1 MGKKRAP
8 DEEAPTP
15 LDDEDPREST
25 GRDPCVD
32 PPEPPLDPPLDPP
45 PLPPLPKRASAVPAC
60 SNATITSVTCEI
72 RMSTSLQ
79 NDTRFRSIA
88 LGLVLLGLN
97 ASAGEG
103 GPTPIPSI
111 RYLALGD
118 SFTCGTGSSPDL
130 SFPSQLKRIL
140 LKRGVEVRLENVS
153 VNGYSTNELI
163 DRELDALPRFKPDT
177 VTLAIGA
184 NDLVRG
190 DDTVTY
196 RANLKVIFKAIAKAG
211 VKRTIV
217 LPQPDWSQ
225 SPVAAGFGEPAAL
238 RTRIEAYNAILKEEA
253 TAAGATYLDLFPQFI
268 EQARQG
274 LISPDGLH
282 PSPKAYAAW
291 AESLLG
297 AFLAK

>member
-1 MGKKRAP
+1 MGKNRALE
-8 DEEAPTP
+8 DDADPTP
-15 LDDEDPREST
+15 PEEEEDDEPREST
-25 GRDPCVD
+25 GRDPCV
-32 PPEPPLDPPLDPP
+32 EPRDPPLEPP

-60 SNATITSVTCEI
+60 STATITSATCEI

-79 NDTRFRSIA
+79 NDTRFPPIA
-88 LGLVLLGLN
+88 LALVLLGLN

-103 GPTPIPSI
+103 GPAPI

-140 LKRGVEVRLENVS
+140 LKRGVDVRLENVS

-163 DRELDALPRFKPDT
+163 DRELEALPRFKPDT

-190 DDTVTY
+190 DDAVTY

-211 VKRTIV
+211 VKRTLV

-268 EQARQG
+268 EQAKQG

-297 AFLAK
+297 SFLAK